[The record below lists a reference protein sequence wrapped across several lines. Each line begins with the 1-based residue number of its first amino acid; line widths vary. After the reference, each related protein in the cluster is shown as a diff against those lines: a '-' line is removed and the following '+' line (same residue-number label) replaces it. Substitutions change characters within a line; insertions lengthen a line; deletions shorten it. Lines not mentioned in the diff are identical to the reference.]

1 MTGSSW
7 WSAAPARQRGW
18 GAGFGLGLG
27 LALAFW
33 ACSGDQPTAPP
44 ASPPASEQLL
54 SGKGGLLGTGLGA
67 RLLRCDSIPA
77 VHAESVI
84 GPDGGTLVIGPHRLE
99 VPAGALDDTVTIT
112 ADVPSDSVNSIK
124 FAPQGLAFDAGH
136 PARLTMSYA
145 NCPVLA
151 QLLPKR
157 IAYTTDLLQILDLLV
172 SVDNTLLH
180 RVSADV
186 GHFSRYAIAW

>member
-1 MTGSSW
+1 L
-7 WSAAPARQRGW
+7 
-18 GAGFGLGLG
+18 GLGLG
-27 LALAFW
+27 LAATVW
-33 ACSGDQPTAPP
+33 ACTGDQPTAPQN
-44 ASPPASEQLL
+44 SPPAADQLL
-54 SGKGGLLGTGLGA
+54 GGGGRLGTGLGV

-77 VHAESVI
+77 AHAESVI
-84 GPDGGTLVIGPHRLE
+84 GPEGGTLVIGPHRLE
-99 VPAGALDDTVTIT
+99 VPAGALDDTLTIT
-112 ADVPSDSVNSIK
+112 ADAPSDTVNGIK
-124 FAPQGLAFDAGH
+124 FEPQGLQFEAGH

-157 IAYTTDLLQILDLLV
+157 IAYTTDLLQILDLLL